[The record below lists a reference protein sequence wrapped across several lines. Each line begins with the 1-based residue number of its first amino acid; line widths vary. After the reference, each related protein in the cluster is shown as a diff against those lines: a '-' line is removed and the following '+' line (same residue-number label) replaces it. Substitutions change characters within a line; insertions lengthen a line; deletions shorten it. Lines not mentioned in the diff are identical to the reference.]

1 MSHLRQSYASLW
13 HNPAIHIGKKSLYWN
28 EWLIKGIYTISD
40 LYLDGVF
47 ISFSDLVQKY
57 NLESKGNFWRYL
69 QIRDCIT
76 KGQFIQGKNPV
87 MEFLELPCITHRAA
101 MFYKTFNR
109 LQEDVCKNLRIVWQ
123 KDLGCDFSD
132 EEWLKI
138 LSNTGK
144 YVREARG
151 KFIQFKLIH
160 RFYFTP
166 SKLHRMGLL
175 TNNLCW

>member
-1 MSHLRQSYASLW
+1 M
-13 HNPAIHIGKKSLYWN
+13 GCLYPFLTKNIIW
-28 EWLIKGIYTISD
+28 K
-40 LYLDGVF
+40 VK
-47 ISFSDLVQKY
+47 V
-57 NLESKGNFWRYL
+57 NFLKYL
-69 QIRDCIT
+69 QIWDCIT

-87 MEFLELPCITHRAA
+87 MEFLESPCIARRAA
-101 MFYKTFNR
+101 MFYKMFNR
-109 LQEDVCKNLRIVWQ
+109 LQEEIFKNLRIIWQ

-132 EEWLKI
+132 EEWVKI

-166 SKLHRMGLL
+166 KRHRMGLL
-175 TNNLCW
+175 TNNLCWKCFASPSLCLSLRTWWQNLLNIKVNRIHVHFNCNV